1 MLRTIGGNYMHIQDK
16 EIRKIVSDDKEYRF
30 GRYIDINL
38 LLERMTISFDE
49 NQGSYRINARMIDG
63 AERYTISI
71 KVDGE
76 GQITQNNCSCP
87 YKRGCRHIA
96 AILLFLRK
104 LTITSFPYF
113 YEKNQENQRLKKQ
126 KELLLERNKR
136 ILDKK
141 QQESI
146 QFIELYKDQLLRES
160 LIPLS
165 SKQYQLKTSIERKKE
180 TLLLSVKIIND
191 GYGYSIRNFESFIQ
205 AVENHE
211 SMKYGKNFEF
221 IHSEDAF
228 DDDSLEILNFIKKC
242 VLKNQLIQTGIMKN
256 LIISDEQIDEFYQ
269 LMYSLPSMY
278 SAHGFD
284 KKEYKIPIEI
294 THKADNYILDFKEY
308 QNFDLML
315 MTSTSIYDFDND
327 ILYYYQFHQP
337 QKTLLFIKKLLE
349 CRGGLYIPEASLLDF
364 YKYVL
369 FDLSEDIELDTQL
382 FDQYRQEN
390 MINLYADMTTDDQIC
405 IQLEYI
411 YDESIEYGF
420 DTENHHKSKEADL
433 IENYLTPYIEDTEG
447 VMVYLLDDH
456 DFIYQ
461 FMKEGLPYLSH
472 YCQVYVSDT
481 LRSFSV
487 TQPMKLQVG
496 VSISHGLLEVNIDSV
511 NFQRDELYDVLKA
524 YKKKRK
530 FYKLKNG
537 KVIALENKEL
547 RELDDLTS
555 SLQLRPQD
563 IVNGHVEV
571 PAYRLFELEK
581 MMSKD
586 SKIIYSKDQ
595 EFEKWCKDFI
605 KPEHDYDVPMTYN
618 DVLRDYQVDGYQWLR
633 LMQHYGFG
641 GILADDMGLG
651 KTLQMIAY
659 LESMKNDGGVQ
670 IVITPASLLLNWQ
683 DEIEK
688 FSSCM
693 KVLCIYGQKHERDSM
708 IQNINDYDVVITSYD
723 YMRRDIDLYENIEF
737 HTIVLDEAQYIKN
750 PKTRNALCVKKLKA
764 KQRFALTGTP
774 IENSLAELW
783 SIFDFLM
790 PYYLYHYSYF
800 LEHFERPIVKEQ
812 DEEKQSIL
820 KQMIEPFVLRRN
832 KKDVLKEL
840 PDKIEQT
847 LYLRFD
853 EEEEKRYLASLVQV
867 NKKLQEKLDL
877 NKLGRIDV
885 LAMLTR
891 LRQICQDSR
900 LVYDD
905 INVPSSKLVG
915 CMELIHNLKDNHKKI
930 LLFSS
935 FTSVLD
941 LIQEQ
946 CLTEHVSYCRLDGST
961 PKIKRKELVD
971 QFQQDETTL
980 FLISL
985 KAGGSGL
992 NLTAA
997 QAVIHYDPW
1006 WNMSAKNQATDR
1018 AHRIGQTEAVQV
1030 FSLIMKNTIEE
1041 KIMNLQKQK
1050 KNLADSFVEGNEG
1063 TISTM
1068 SIDDMKALFE
1078 IGEN

>member
-1 MLRTIGGNYMHIQDK
+1 MHIQDK

-30 GRYIDINL
+30 GRYFDIKDI
-38 LLERMTISFDE
+38 LERMTISFDE
-49 NQGSYRINARMIDG
+49 NQGSYRINARTVDG
-63 AERYTISI
+63 NERYTISM
-71 KVDGE
+71 KADSE
-76 GQITQNNCSCP
+76 GQIIQNNCSCS
-87 YKRGCRHIA
+87 YKNGCRHIA

-104 LTITSFPYF
+104 LTITSYPYF
-113 YEKNQENQRLKKQ
+113 YEKNQEDQRLLKQ
-126 KELLLERNKR
+126 KEIELQRTQR

-141 QQESI
+141 QQESMS
-146 QFIELYKDQLLRES
+146 FIELYKDQLLRES

-165 SKQYQLKTSIERKKE
+165 SKQYQLKTSIERKKD
-180 TLLLSVKIIND
+180 TLLLSVKILNE
-191 GYGYSIRNFESFIQ
+191 GYGYAIRNFESFIQ
-205 AVENHE
+205 AIENHQ
-211 SMKYGKNFEF
+211 SIKYSKNFEF

-228 DDDSLEILNFIKKC
+228 DDDSLEILYFIKKC
-242 VLKNQLIQTGIMKN
+242 FLKNQLIQTGIMRN

-269 LMYSLPSMY
+269 LMNTLPSMY
-278 SAHGFD
+278 SSNGYD
-284 KKEYKIPIEI
+284 KKEYRIPLEI
-294 THKADNYILDFKEY
+294 NLKNDNYILDFKEY
-308 QNFDLML
+308 QNFESML
-315 MTSTSIYDFDND
+315 MTSTSIFDFQND

-337 QKTLLFIKKLLE
+337 HKALLFIKKLLE
-349 CRGGLYIPEASLLDF
+349 SRGGLYIPESALLDF

-369 FDLSEDIELDTQL
+369 FDLSDDIEMETQL
-382 FDQYRQEN
+382 FDEYVQEN

-411 YDESIEYGF
+411 YDESIQYGF
-420 DTENHHKSKEADL
+420 NEENQHKSKEADL
-433 IENYLTPYIEDTEG
+433 IENYLTPYIEDIDG
-447 VMVYLLDDH
+447 DMVYLLFDH
-456 DFIYQ
+456 DFVYQ

-472 YCQVYVSDT
+472 YCQVYVSDA
-481 LRSFSV
+481 LKSFSV
-487 TQPMKLQVG
+487 TQPMQLQVG
-496 VSISHGLLEVNIDSV
+496 VSVSHGLLEVNIDSIDV
-511 NFQRDELYDVLKA
+511 QRDELYDILKA

-547 RELDDLTS
+547 RELDELTS
-555 SLQLRPQD
+555 SLQLKSQD
-563 IVNGHVEV
+563 LVNGHIEV
-571 PAYRLFELEK
+571 PTYRLFELEQ
-581 MMSKD
+581 MMNKD
-586 SKIIYSKDQ
+586 SKIVYSKNQ
-595 EFEKWCKDFI
+595 EFEKWCEDFV
-605 KPEHDYDVPMTYN
+605 KPDHEYDVPTTYAKI
-618 DVLRDYQVDGYQWLR
+618 LRDYQIEGYQWLR

-659 LESMKNDGGVQ
+659 LESMKSQGVHM
-670 IVITPASLLLNWQ
+670 VITPASLLLNWQ

-693 KVLCIYGQKHERDSM
+693 KVICIYGQKQERDVL
-708 IQNINDYDVVITSYD
+708 IENINDYDVVITSYD
-723 YMRRDIDLYENIEF
+723 YIRRDIELYETKEF

-750 PKTRNALCVKKLKA
+750 PKTRNALSVKRLKA

-800 LEHFERPIVKEQ
+800 LDKFERPIVKEQ
-812 DEEKQSIL
+812 DENKQAML

-867 NKKLQEKLDL
+867 NKSLQEKL
-877 NKLGRIDV
+877 NINQLGRIDV

-891 LRQICQDSR
+891 LRQLCQDSR
-900 LVYDD
+900 LIYDD
-905 INVPSSKLVG
+905 VETPSSKLVG

-935 FTSVLD
+935 FTSVLE

-946 CLTEHVSYCRLDGST
+946 CIKEHVSYCRLDGST
-961 PKIKRKELVD
+961 PKTKRKQLVD
-971 QFQQDETTL
+971 QFQKDDTTL

-997 QAVIHYDPW
+997 QAVIHFDPW

-1018 AHRIGQTEAVQV
+1018 AHRIGQTESVQV

-1063 TISTM
+1063 TISSM
-1068 SIDDMKALFE
+1068 NMEDMKALFE